1 MSSTLRI
8 EKLLDALPSQ
18 LTGNTLYMVKVGS
31 VVNLYIT
38 DKDGLVA
45 YTAGGGGGAT
55 DEIDQFLLMGVAGD

>member
-45 YTAGGGGGAT
+45 YTAGGGGAT